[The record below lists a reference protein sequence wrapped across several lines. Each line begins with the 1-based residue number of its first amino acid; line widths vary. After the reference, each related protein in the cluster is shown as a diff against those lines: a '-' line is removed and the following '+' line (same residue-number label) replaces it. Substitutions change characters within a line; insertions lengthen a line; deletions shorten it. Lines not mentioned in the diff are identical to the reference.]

1 MSATLGNAVVEA
13 ESDTSYAPWEKFMR
27 TTFKPAESRQ
37 LLSLDMG
44 DPHELYLSGVG

>member
-1 MSATLGNAVVEA
+1 MSSALENAVVQA
-13 ESDTSYAPWEKFMR
+13 GSGTSYAPWEKFMR

-37 LLSLDMG
+37 LLSLGMG